1 MNQNI
6 NCNARVLAANA
17 LSASVQFLTQ
27 RNYLEKLSH
36 NEDLIEHLSVRS
48 IIDSGCIQWIKITQ
62 IGRQVSATMHQY
74 FTTMQKILFSCHDP
88 HYKQLLFLIYGNGQ
102 SVELYLGVRTLHK
115 YKNNGF
121 AKQLSLFIKSVWQ
134 GVNANSIKT
143 EKEKPTNFLKDY
155 DLENVYTLT
164 GIPSFVKK
172 EGEECLTSI
181 DTLLGTLSNQ
191 KFAYLV
197 VADPISENRVRTII
211 NQCNEIAGQ
220 LESVKTFNFTEGVN
234 SSITETESITVGHS
248 KTETQTESNT
258 KKNKLA
264 LAIAG
269 SALALG
275 LGIPPDV
282 AKVVASFIPD
292 AIEKF
297 VSDNA
302 GTLMFLLQGLI
313 PQKSTSTSKGNTD
326 SVSFGT
332 SSGYTEGQ
340 SLSLSTTIV
349 NRHIEYVVKH
359 LNAQL
364 ERFEEGLGCGMW
376 NTGVYLL
383 TSNEDIAQNSTLQLK
398 SVVSGK
404 NSHIEPIRVHDVSP
418 LYQNDRNSNYKR
430 ALNNFLMP
438 IVPIELNGDS
448 GDKYVINNPFEG
460 GESCL
465 STMLTTEEL
474 SCFINFPQ
482 HSVPGISV
490 IDSSPDFSLRPQT
503 HNALDSISIGNL
515 LYSLSETN
523 IEITIPTSTLT
534 RHTLVTGVNGSGK
547 TNTIL
552 NILEGTAQRGIP
564 FMIIEP
570 AKTEYVEWAISFNKK
585 LEKEQS
591 EGKRKDE
598 KPILIF
604 MPGKTIYKWHNL
616 SSNVENIN
624 LNQLRLNPFEVIG
637 EGISNVLA
645 HLDRIKATFGAAF
658 PMYDILPVIMETILF
673 YIYQDCLKDPDNR
686 TYPTMSLLRG
696 CIVGVINKLKYDERN
711 SMNIKAAMTV
721 RIDSLLNGWKKEL
734 FDNSSLTDITWD
746 DLFNGRCVINL
757 SAMGDDTDR
766 SFVMSLLLQ
775 FLYEYRINES
785 ESDDFSFNSNKLRHL
800 AVIEEAHRVMSYN
813 PNPDSAQAKCGQLF
827 SNMLSEIR
835 AYGQGLVIVDQVPE
849 RLIPDAIKNTNLK
862 IIHRL
867 IASDDIDSV
876 ASSMGLTNDQRSIIP
891 RLATGQAIISGVNA
905 GITSYMSDSD
915 VYWCKIKFENKSKK

>member
-1 MNQNI
+1 MPANI
-6 NCNARVLAANA
+6 NYTARVLAANA
-17 LSASVQFLTQ
+17 MSASVQYLTQ
-27 RNYLEKLSH
+27 RTYLNDITINDITKNALSA
-36 NEDLIEHLSVRS
+36 IENLE
-48 IIDSGCIQWIKITQ
+48 SGNIQWIKITQ
-62 IGRQVSATMHQY
+62 VGRQINASMHQY
-74 FTTMQKILFSCHDP
+74 FSTMQKILFSCYAP
-88 HYKQLLFLIYGNGQ
+88 HHKQLLFLIHGNGK
-102 SVELYLGVRTLHK
+102 SVDLYLGIRTLGD
-115 YKNNGF
+115 YNNDSNF
-121 AKQLSLFIKSVWQ
+121 ASQLSAFIKSAWQ
-134 GVNANSIKT
+134 GVNANSI
-143 EKEKPTNFLKDY
+143 EIENEMPTDFLKDQE
-155 DLENVYTLT
+155 LKKVHTLT

-172 EGEECLTSI
+172 EGEESLTSI

-197 VADPISENRVRTII
+197 VANPIDENKIRAII
-211 NQCNEIAGQ
+211 NQCNEMAGQ
-220 LESVKTFNFTEGVN
+220 LESVKSFNFTEGVN
-234 SSITETESITVGHS
+234 SST
-248 KTETQTESNT
+248 TETQSITEGISET
-258 KKNKLA
+258 KTISDSDSKK
-264 LAIAG
+264 
-269 SALALG
+269 SLG
-275 LGIPPDV
+275 DV
-282 AKVVASFIPD
+282 AK
-292 AIEKF
+292 
-297 VSDNA
+297 A
-302 GTLMFLLQGLI
+302 GLLLAAGLAFPPAAALLKPLLGSSGAGLFLLSGLI
-313 PQKSTSTSKGNTD
+313 PQRTH
-326 SVSFGT
+326 SVSSGT
-332 SSGYTEGQ
+332 TLSSTKGLSIGYTEGQ
-340 SLSLSTTIV
+340 SQSLSTTIV

-364 ERFEEGLGCGMW
+364 ERFEDGLGCGMW

-383 TSNEDIAQNSTLQLK
+383 TSEDDIAQSSTLQLK
-398 SVVSGK
+398 SIVTGQ
-404 NSHIEPIRVHDVSP
+404 NSHIEPIRVHNVTN
-418 LYQNDRNSNYKR
+418 LYRKDTGKNHFKK
-430 ALNNFLMP
+430 ALDNFLMP
-438 IVPIELNGDS
+438 IVPIVLNGDS
-448 GDKYVINNPFEG
+448 GERYVIDNPFEG
-460 GESCL
+460 GESRL

-503 HNALDSISIGNL
+503 HNASDCVSIGNL

-523 IEITIPTSTLT
+523 IGISIPTSTLT

-552 NILEGTAQRGIP
+552 NILQETAQRDVP
-564 FMIIEP
+564 FMVIEP
-570 AKTEYVEWAISFNKK
+570 AKTEYVEWAISFNKQ
-585 LEKEQS
+585 LEKDQS
-591 EGKRKDE
+591 WGTRKDE

-604 MPGKTIYKWHNL
+604 MPGKTTYYW
-616 SSNVENIN
+616 SNHSGDVENIS

-637 EGISNVLA
+637 EGTSNVLA

-658 PMYDILPVIMETILF
+658 PMYDILPVIMETLLF
-673 YIYQDCLKDPDNR
+673 HIYQDCLEDSTNR
-686 TYPTMSLLRG
+686 RYPTMSLLKA
-696 CIVGVINKLKYDERN
+696 CLEGVINTLGYDQRN
-711 SMNIKAAMTV
+711 RDNIKAAMRV
-721 RIDSLLNGWKKEL
+721 RINSLLNGWKKEL
-734 FDNSSLTDITWD
+734 FDNFSLKDFAWD

-891 RLATGQAIISGVNA
+891 RLATGQAIVSGVNA
-905 GITSYMSDSD
+905 GTASYMSDSD
-915 VYWCKIKFENKSKK
+915 VYWCKIHCKK

>member
-1 MNQNI
+1 MNHNI
-6 NCNARVLAANA
+6 NYTARVLAANA
-17 LSASVQFLTQ
+17 MSASVQYLTQ
-27 RNYLEKLSH
+27 RSYLNDITINKRTKNALSA
-36 NEDLIEHLSVRS
+36 IENQ
-48 IIDSGCIQWIKITQ
+48 DSGDIQWIKITQ
-62 IGRQVSATMHQY
+62 VGRQINASMHQY
-74 FTTMQKILFSCHDP
+74 FSTMQKILLSCHAP
-88 HYKQLLFLIYGNGQ
+88 HHKQLLFLIYGNGK
-102 SVELYLGVRTLHK
+102 SVDLYLGTRSLGE
-115 YKNNGF
+115 YDDDNSDPNF
-121 AKQLSLFIKSVWQ
+121 ATQLSAFIKSSWQ
-134 GVNANSIKT
+134 GVNANSIET
-143 EKEKPTNFLKDY
+143 ENEMPTDFLKDQK
-155 DLENVYTLT
+155 LKKVHTLT

-197 VADPISENRVRTII
+197 VADPVDENKIRAII
-211 NQCNEIAGQ
+211 NQCNEMAGQ
-220 LESVKTFNFTEGVN
+220 LESVKSFNFTEGVN
-234 SSITETESITVGHS
+234 NSTTETKSITDGIS
-248 KTETQTESNT
+248 KTRTISDSDS
-258 KKNKLA
+258 KK
-264 LAIAG
+264 
-269 SALALG
+269 SLG
-275 LGIPPDV
+275 DV
-282 AKVVASFIPD
+282 AK
-292 AIEKF
+292 
-297 VSDNA
+297 A
-302 GTLMFLLQGLI
+302 GLLLAAGLAFPPAAALLKPLLGSSGAGLFLLSGLV
-313 PQKSTSTSKGNTD
+313 PQRTHSESSGTTQSFTKGLST
-326 SVSFGT
+326 
-332 SSGYTEGQ
+332 GYTEGQ
-340 SLSLSTTIV
+340 SQSLSTTIV

-364 ERFEEGLGCGMW
+364 ERFEDGLGCGMW

-383 TSNEDIAQNSTLQLK
+383 TSDDDIAQSATLQLK
-398 SVVSGK
+398 SIVTGK
-404 NSHIEPIRVHDVSP
+404 NSHIEPIRVHNVTK
-418 LYQNDRNSNYKR
+418 LYSKDTGNNHFKK
-430 ALNNFLMP
+430 ALDNFLMP

-448 GDKYVINNPFEG
+448 ADKYVINNPFEG
-460 GESCL
+460 GESRL

-503 HNALDSISIGNL
+503 HNASDSISIGNL

-523 IEITIPTSTLT
+523 IGITIPTSTLT
-534 RHTLVTGVNGSGK
+534 RHSLVTGVNGSGK

-552 NILEGTAQRGIP
+552 NILQETAQRGVP
-564 FMIIEP
+564 FMVIEP

-637 EGISNVLA
+637 EGTSNVLA

-658 PMYDILPVIMETILF
+658 PMYDILPVIMETLLF
-673 YIYQDCLKDPDNR
+673 HIYQDCLEDSTNQQ
-686 TYPTMSLLRG
+686 YPTMSLLKA
-696 CIVGVINKLKYDERN
+696 CLEGVINTLGYDQRN
-711 SMNIKAAMTV
+711 RDNIKAAMRV
-721 RIDSLLNGWKKEL
+721 RINSLLNGWKKEL
-734 FDNSSLTDITWD
+734 FDNFSLKDIAWD
-746 DLFNGRCVINL
+746 ELFNGRCVINL

-775 FLYEYRINES
+775 FLYEYRINEA

-835 AYGQGLVIVDQVPE
+835 AYGQGLVIVDQVPG

-891 RLATGQAIISGVNA
+891 RLATGQAIVSGVNA
-905 GITSYMSDSD
+905 GTASYMSDSD
-915 VYWCKIKFENKSKK
+915 VYWCKIHCKK

>member
-1 MNQNI
+1 MPADI
-6 NCNARVLAANA
+6 NYTARVLAANA
-17 LSASVQFLTQ
+17 MSASVQYLTQ
-27 RNYLEKLSH
+27 RSYLNDITINKRTRNALSA
-36 NEDLIEHLSVRS
+36 IENQ
-48 IIDSGCIQWIKITQ
+48 DSGDIQWIKITQ
-62 IGRQVSATMHQY
+62 VGRQINASMHQY
-74 FTTMQKILFSCHDP
+74 FSTMQKILLSCHAP
-88 HYKQLLFLIYGNGQ
+88 HHKQLLFLIYGNGK
-102 SVELYLGVRTLHK
+102 SVDLYLGTRSLGE
-115 YKNNGF
+115 YDDDNSDPNF
-121 AKQLSLFIKSVWQ
+121 ATQLSAFIKSSWQ
-134 GVNANSIKT
+134 GVNANSIET
-143 EKEKPTNFLKDY
+143 ENEMPTDFLKDQK
-155 DLENVYTLT
+155 LKKVHTLT

-197 VADPISENRVRTII
+197 VADPVDENKIRAII
-211 NQCNEIAGQ
+211 NQCNEMAGQ
-220 LESVKTFNFTEGVN
+220 LESVKSFNFTEGVN
-234 SSITETESITVGHS
+234 NSTTETKSITEGIS
-248 KTETQTESNT
+248 KTRTISDSDS
-258 KKNKLA
+258 KK
-264 LAIAG
+264 
-269 SALALG
+269 SLG
-275 LGIPPDV
+275 DV
-282 AKVVASFIPD
+282 A
-292 AIEKF
+292 E
-297 VSDNA
+297 A
-302 GTLMFLLQGLI
+302 GLLLAAGLAFPPAAALLKPLLGSSGAGLFLLSGLV
-313 PQKSTSTSKGNTD
+313 PQRTHSESSGTTQSFTKGLST
-326 SVSFGT
+326 
-332 SSGYTEGQ
+332 GYTEGQ
-340 SLSLSTTIV
+340 SQSLSTTIV

-364 ERFEEGLGCGMW
+364 ERFEDGLGCGMW

-383 TSNEDIAQNSTLQLK
+383 TSDDDIAHSATLQLK
-398 SVVSGK
+398 SIVTGK
-404 NSHIEPIRVHDVSP
+404 NSHIEPIRVHNVTN
-418 LYQNDRNSNYKR
+418 LYRKDTSNNHFKK
-430 ALNNFLMP
+430 ALDNFLMP

-448 GDKYVINNPFEG
+448 ADKYAINNPFEG
-460 GESCL
+460 GESRL

-503 HNALDSISIGNL
+503 HKASDSISIGNL

-552 NILEGTAQRGIP
+552 NILEGTAQRGVP

-604 MPGKTIYKWHNL
+604 MPGKTTYKWRNQ
-616 SSNVENIN
+616 SGNVENIS
-624 LNQLRLNPFEVIG
+624 LNQLHLNPFEVIG
-637 EGISNVLA
+637 EGTSNVLA

-658 PMYDILPVIMETILF
+658 PMYDILPVIMETLLF
-673 YIYQDCLKDPDNR
+673 HIYQDCLEDSTNR
-686 TYPTMSLLRG
+686 RYPTMSLLKA
-696 CIVGVINKLKYDERN
+696 CLEGVINTLGYDQRN
-711 SMNIKAAMTV
+711 RDNIKAAMTV
-721 RIDSLLNGWKKEL
+721 RINSLLNGWKKEL